1 MWQNTFKFCACRLR
15 ECYLVCVKKR
25 PFDTIFFFVQF
36 ELFGTNKKLIKR
48 VSVRRH
54 HWTLMVYARVRSATM
69 NSNYMFECES
79 IRFYVLKWIFFCVV
93 VAIGLL
99 LRSQSISCSWCMTAL
114 CLRAIW
120 YLVCWVFIHYSN
132 LTIFFVLEFV
142 IYHFVVRSSS
152 VYGEYSV
159 GKLVIFS
166 NGWHNN
172 HRVQSN
178 AYAVFESVAG
188 NSEMRRET
196 SKPFGES
203 VPTKF
208 HWNDLRFRFLS
219 TCEQDQIDISNSLN
233 TLIKTP
239 EVNGAH
245 FHGNKN
251 ELGNHFITFYYFNNE
266 MDGMNHHPHKH
277 LSLDAA
283 FIIWC
288 DSFNGI
294 LMCLV

>member
-1 MWQNTFKFCACRLR
+1 M
-15 ECYLVCVKKR
+15 
-25 PFDTIFFFVQF
+25 
-36 ELFGTNKKLIKR
+36 
-48 VSVRRH
+48 
-54 HWTLMVYARVRSATM
+54 LMVYDCTLLTGYLVFGLLSFH
-69 NSNYMFECES
+69 SLFE
-79 IRFYVLKWIFFCVV
+79 FDDFFCT
-93 VAIGLL
+93 
-99 LRSQSISCSWCMTAL
+99 W
-114 CLRAIW
+114 
-120 YLVCWVFIHYSN
+120 VCHLS
-132 LTIFFVLEFV
+132 FFC
-142 IYHFVVRSSS
+142 RSSS

-159 GKLVIFS
+159 GKLLIFS

-178 AYAVFESVAG
+178 AYAVFEAVAG
-188 NSEMRRET
+188 NSARNNET
-196 SKPFGES
+196 IWRINSNKISVKFIWFHFVPPVNRIKSTFGS
-203 VPTKF
+203 
-208 HWNDLRFRFLS
+208 
-219 TCEQDQIDISNSLN
+219 SLQSHN

-288 DSFNGI
+288 DPFNGI